1 MDRGESWRVVVSLC
15 PCSVLN
21 NYLIWN
27 LVQKT
32 ASSLDQRFETAQ
44 ERLLETLYGT
54 RKVTGGPGTSPLCL
68 QPGSGQDH
76 LYPWDVLGMLG
87 PGCCRGNP
95 GIIFWDG
102 DLATEHLPPGEGAE
116 LGWGKGGEQ
125 GRELSV
131 SRTPVLLPQSCT
143 PRWQTCISNTDD
155 TLGFALGSLFVKA
168 TFDRDSKA
176 IVRTLLPL
184 YPSHHHPQEPPFS
197 PPDSRAGRWGAGKW
211 DPQPWGGHILPT
223 LSLPEGLRWA
233 GGLQCLPSP
242 GRRDDQRDPG
252 SVRGVPGPAGLD
264 GREDQ
269 AGCEGE
275 GDLREGSGWETSP
288 RPGKPPH
295 TISLLEPL
303 PTQADAIYDMIGF
316 PDFILDNKEL
326 DDVYDGVGGH
336 RLVGRG
342 SGPCSRQVLGGPMVV
357 QCPYLGDPFGTGH

>member
-54 RKVTGGPGTSPLCL
+54 RKVTGGPGTSRLCP

-76 LYPWDVLGMLG
+76 LCPWDILGMLG

-197 PPDSRAGRWGAGKW
+197 PPNSRAGKWEAGKW
-211 DPQPWGGHILPT
+211 DPQPCGEVTSCPPCSCLRGCGGQGSFS
-223 LSLPEGLRWA
+223 LSPPQAEEMISEIRAAFEVSLDQLDWMDEKTRQAAKEKVTPERA
-233 GGLQCLPSP
+233 
-242 GRRDDQRDPG
+242 
-252 SVRGVPGPAGLD
+252 
-264 GREDQ
+264 
-269 AGCEGE
+269 
-275 GDLREGSGWETSP
+275 
-288 RPGKPPH
+288 
-295 TISLLEPL
+295 
-303 PTQADAIYDMIGF
+303 
-316 PDFILDNKEL
+316 
-326 DDVYDGVGGH
+326 VGG
-336 RLVGRG
+336 RPPPVLV
-342 SGPCSRQVLGGPMVV
+342 SPPTPSHCWSLSRCRRMPSM
-357 QCPYLGDPFGTGH
+357 T